1 MDASKQ
7 RLLPW
12 AIAFA
17 VGLLVGWFGF
27 GWWLFPVRWINTDP
41 VDLRPSARQQYLD
54 MVAESYEL
62 TKDAARA
69 QYRLQSWSQEEA
81 TRLILAQAE
90 QYRREGKLIEERRLR
105 NLALGLGLAGPEAA
119 QPQPTAAPPRP
130 TAVSPSTGRTRA
142 EWLGLCG
149 IGLAIPLLLI
159 GAGVLYYL
167 WRQRRPA
174 QVAEDEFAEPSAEP
188 TKGEAAPVAPASRT
202 PLPRT
207 RKPMPAAIGV
217 QEFTATY
224 NLGDSEYDQS
234 FTIEDAA
241 GNYRGECGIGV
252 AEKVG
257 GTTGPA
263 TALEVWLFDKADIR
277 TVTKLLLTDYAYNN
291 QSIRNKLITK
301 GDIVLA
307 MPGQNFV
314 LETQS
319 LMAAAEVT
327 ELNYATA
334 DPPRSAIARL
344 TVKLR
349 IQAKDGQASLT
360 STG

>member
-12 AIAFA
+12 AIVFA
-17 VGLLVGWFGF
+17 VGLLIGWLGL

-69 QYRLQSWSQEEA
+69 QYRLQSWSKEEA
-81 TRLILAQAE
+81 TQLILAQAD
-90 QYRREGKLIEERRLR
+90 QYQREGKVVEERRLR
-105 NLALGLGLAGPEAA
+105 NLALGLGLTGPEVA
-119 QPQPTAAPPRP
+119 QPQPTVAPPRP
-130 TAVSPSTGRTRA
+130 TSVPQPA
-142 EWLGLCG
+142 EGARSRWLGLCG
-149 IGLAIPLLLI
+149 IGLAVPLLLI
-159 GAGVLYYL
+159 GVGVLFYL

-174 QVAEDEFAEPSAEP
+174 GTAASETAVEEIQEEER
-188 TKGEAAPVAPASRT
+188 EAPIVPASRA
-202 PLPRT
+202 PLPRA
-207 RKPMPAAIGV
+207 RKAPPSTIGV

-257 GTTGPA
+257 GAVGPA
-263 TALEVWLFDKADIR
+263 TALEVWLFDKSDIR

-291 QSIRNKLITK
+291 QSIRSRLATK

-307 MPGQNFV
+307 MPGQSFV

-319 LMAAAEVT
+319 LMAAAEIT

-334 DPPRSAIARL
+334 DPPRSSIARL

-349 IQAKDGQASLT
+349 IQAKDGQPSAR
-360 STG
+360 